1 MVAPTKAYLKLTQPR
16 IGGSELGRVTFSFN
30 PKEYTI
36 AKGATWNREPQRGA
50 QSSVPPDFGGATPS
64 TTTVEIFLDGFESG
78 ADITSQ
84 INLLFSC
91 VCPVTAT
98 LDNKVPSAPWVVFGW
113 GQFSFTAVV
122 KQVSVRYQMF
132 DPSGVPLRATASV
145 TLEEVPTDTPARQN
159 PTSGTDRVHRSHLVI
174 EGDSLASIAYQHYQ
188 DASLWRAIAESNS
201 IDDPMRLMPGRQLLI
216 PAAAQAV
223 ALR

>member
-1 MVAPTKAYLKLTQPR
+1 MA
-16 IGGSELGRVTFSFN
+16 
-30 PKEYTI
+30 
-36 AKGATWNREPQRGA
+36 
-50 QSSVPPDFGGATPS
+50 PDFGGAHPS
-64 TTTVEIFLDGFESG
+64 STTVEIFLDGYESG
-78 ADITSQ
+78 EDITTQ

-91 VCPVTAT
+91 VCPVATT

-122 KQVSVRYQMF
+122 KHVSVRYSMF
-132 DPSGVPLRATASV
+132 SSSGAPLRATATV

-174 EGDSLASIAYQHYQ
+174 EGDSLASIAYKHYQ
-188 DASLWRAIAESNS
+188 DATLWRAIAESNN
-201 IDDPMRLMPGRQLLI
+201 IDDPMELKPGRHLLI